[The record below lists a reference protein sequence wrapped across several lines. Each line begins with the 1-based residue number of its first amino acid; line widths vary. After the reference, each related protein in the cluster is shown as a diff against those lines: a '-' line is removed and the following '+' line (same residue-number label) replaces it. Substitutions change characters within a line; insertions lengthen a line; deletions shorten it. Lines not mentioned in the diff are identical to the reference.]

1 MNINENSF
9 KKDYLSNKFF
19 SKISSFVKK
28 GTMKLKSLSKDSFE
42 KEQVIESS
50 SNIKNKTNKLPNSI
64 GGLQDDFSGNIGH
77 EAKFYP
83 EDIKKMEQMTIEE
96 KQNYIA
102 ELLKNGKFI
111 DVKQS

>member
-1 MNINENSF
+1 
-9 KKDYLSNKFF
+9 
-19 SKISSFVKK
+19 
-28 GTMKLKSLSKDSFE
+28 MKLKSLSKDSFE

-83 EDIKKMEQMTIEE
+83 EDVEKMRNMTIDEILKYKE
-96 KQNYIA
+96 K
-102 ELLKNGKFI
+102 LI
-111 DVKQS
+111 DEGRYFN